1 MPAGNHGSCI
11 NQNKYRFQDDE
22 YNYHEFPQVHR
33 MEGIGRYRSENLLD
47 QVNNF
52 MTFYRQ

>member
-33 MEGIGRYRSENLLD
+33 MEGIGGYRSENLLD